1 VCFVVDVPGSDN
13 ERLMDYRSPFR
24 FSGRLYM
31 LAGIGYCVMLLLLV
45 KLIWI
50 QVYHNEHFLDK
61 SKRIYSAE
69 KPIPAERGRILDRNG
84 VVMAAQLPGSYALT
98 VKPQQLKGNPG
109 ELASACATILERPSR
124 PLAVQMRVTD
134 RQTVYVASELTIEQ
148 RDTVSSMLKDRF
160 PDDAAAF
167 DFENFPRRC
176 YPAAEAGAQ
185 LIGYVN
191 QEGLGVCGI
200 EAALDSLLCG
210 EAGLR
215 VYGRDSAGQ
224 PFDWQQGRHLAPVNG
239 ATINLT
245 LDSRIQ
251 AIMQEEMIATCREY
265 RAASATGIIMNP
277 ATGEIL
283 AMGSWPTFDPNTG
296 IRHGENGLLRNR
308 AVSDSYEPG
317 STFKTFTFAQLLEE
331 HNLNLADSVDCQN
344 GSWNLGKWV
353 INDSH
358 IEGHGL
364 IPAAEVYYESSN
376 IGTALLAEQIEARSM
391 YAFVRSL
398 GFGQYTGI
406 DLPGEV
412 QGRLQPLRRWRR
424 VEKANISFGQG
435 IAVTPLQ
442 LAVAYSALFNGGRIM
457 RPYVI
462 QSLWKDDRLETTRPL
477 VRRRVLSG
485 RTLAELQD
493 LMAGVVE
500 QGTGQSAAIP
510 GLIVRGKTGTAQ
522 KIAQDGGYSNED
534 YIASFAG
541 AVDIGNRTYL
551 GLMLVDTPR
560 ESIWGGTVAGNLFS
574 HVFSRVRHLNNC
586 NGDAA
591 RVVMKDLEE
600 LQQLPDCYSLDV
612 EELRRTLRRAGVD
625 NYSLQGE
632 GQVVSQNPAPGGYTV
647 MPAVNFLLAETGAV
661 DSLQVPD
668 LQGLGIRDAVTLAS
682 QSGLQVTFRGD
693 GKVRQQTPVAGK
705 WIGRKQI
712 CQLVLR

>member
-1 VCFVVDVPGSDN
+1 
-13 ERLMDYRSPFR
+13 MDYRSPFR

-50 QVYHNEHFLDK
+50 QVYHNEYFLTK
-61 SKRIYSAE
+61 SKRIYSDA

-98 VKPQQLKGNPG
+98 VNPQQLTSDPA
-109 ELASACATILERPSR
+109 ELARACATILERQSR
-124 PLAVQMRVTD
+124 PLVVQMRVTD
-134 RQTVYVASELTIEQ
+134 RQTVYVASELTIDQ
-148 RDTVSSMLKDRF
+148 RDAITAMLEERF
-160 PDDAAAF
+160 PSDAAAF

-215 VYGRDSAGQ
+215 IYGRDCAGQ
-224 PFDWQQGRHLAPVNG
+224 AFDWQQGCHLEPVNG
-239 ATINLT
+239 ATISLT

-251 AIMQEEMIATCREY
+251 AIMQEEMIITCRDN

-283 AMGSWPTFDPNTG
+283 AMGSWPTYDPNNG

-331 HNLNLADSVDCQN
+331 NNLNLADSVDCQN
-344 GSWNLGKWV
+344 GSWNLGRWV

-358 IEGHGL
+358 DDGHGL

-376 IGTALLAEQIEARSM
+376 IGTAILAEQIEARAM
-391 YAFVRSL
+391 YAFVRSF

-406 DLPGEV
+406 DLPEEV
-412 QGRLQPLRRWRR
+412 QGRLQPLERWRR

-442 LAVAYSALFNGGRIM
+442 LAVAYGALFNGGRVM
-457 RPYVI
+457 RPFVI
-462 QSLWKDDRLETTRPL
+462 QSLRKDGHLETTIPL
-477 VRRRVLSG
+477 VRRQVLSG
-485 RTLAELQD
+485 KTLAKLQE

-500 QGTGQSAAIP
+500 QGTGKPAAIP

-522 KIAQDGGYSNED
+522 KIAPEGGYSNED

-541 AVDIGNRTYL
+541 AVEIGNHTYL
-551 GLMLVDTPR
+551 GVMLVDTPR
-560 ESIWGGTVAGNLFS
+560 ESIWGGPVAGNLFS
-574 HVFSRVRHLNNC
+574 QIFSRVRHLNNC
-586 NGDAA
+586 NGEAT
-591 RVVMKDLEE
+591 RVVVKDLQD
-600 LQQLPDCYSLDV
+600 LQRLPDCYGLSV
-612 EELRRTLRRAGVD
+612 EELRRTLRRARVD

-632 GQVVSQNPAPGGYTV
+632 GQVVHQNPAPGGYAV
-647 MPAVNFLLAETGAV
+647 MPAVNFILSETGTV

-682 QSGLQVTFRGD
+682 QAGLQVTFSGD
-693 GKVRQQTPVAGK
+693 GRVRQQSPVAGK
-705 WIGRKQI
+705 WIARKQI